1 MLGELGADMDE
12 RATGIILRTRPLT
25 ETSLIVQWITRDLGR
40 VATVAKGARR
50 PKSPFLGKL
59 DLFYEANFS
68 FQRSRRSELHNLRE
82 VQLSTTNAKLRR
94 ELGWIHQASYFAVLI
109 ERSTETETPIPEIYE
124 LFASA
129 LTALTTVPANTWFIY
144 AFEIKLLGLLGY
156 EPEIDQL
163 SSEAESVA
171 EQLMKESLERCEDV
185 ETSTQAEAELN
196 RFLQGCI
203 GSALERVP
211 PQRLAALQAA
221 GPRTTGLS

>member
-1 MLGELGADMDE
+1 MEE
-12 RATGIILRTRPLT
+12 RASGIILRTRTLT
-25 ETSLIVQWITRDLGR
+25 ETSLIVQWLTRELGR

-59 DLFYEANFS
+59 DLFYAGNFS

-82 VQLSTTNAKLRR
+82 IQLTNTNAKLRQ

-109 ERSTETETPIPEIYE
+109 ERSTETETPIPEIYD

-129 LTALTTVPANTWFIY
+129 LTALTVAPPQARFIY

-156 EPEIDQL
+156 QPDTDLISPEARGAASKL
-163 SSEAESVA
+163 AE
-171 EQLMKESLERCEDV
+171 ESLERSTGV
-185 ETSTQAEAELN
+185 EILARAEAELN
-196 RFLQGCI
+196 RFLQTSV

-211 PQRLAALQAA
+211 PQRLAALDAV